1 LKISNHS
8 VMNAN
13 SIGKQISDERKN
25 QGLTQAELADRCRL
39 NIRTIQRIE
48 SGEVHPR
55 SYTVRIINEVL
66 GTDFELNDNHA
77 EDDQEMKKLR
87 ETFRKRRRFRIIT
100 AISAM
105 AVLVLA
111 TLLSFPSWE
120 LFGMPKRT
128 WVPFLYLFMFAH
140 LIGIGLT
147 WRCPGCNG
155 LLGDVTNTRFC
166 P

>member
-1 LKISNHS
+1 
-8 VMNAN
+8 MNAN

-66 GTDFELNDNHA
+66 GTRFELNDNHA
-77 EDDQEMKKLR
+77 VNDEEQKELR
-87 ETFRKRRRFRIIT
+87 KIYHKRRRFRIIT
-100 AISAM
+100 AISAI
-105 AVLVLA
+105 ALLILVTILA
-111 TLLSFPSWE
+111 FPSWE

-128 WVPFLYLFMFAH
+128 
-140 LIGIGLT
+140 
-147 WRCPGCNG
+147 
-155 LLGDVTNTRFC
+155 
-166 P
+166 